1 VSREPDDW
9 IGSVELELIEADKVI
24 GTSELYVFNAD
35 GADNAGESMH
45 EMCDAHSQT
54 TYNCGLA
61 VYNMM
66 SSVNEFRSVV
76 RRTFDLG
83 RWDSLNVLL
92 LFQIKIEPATEGE
105 GLV

>member
-1 VSREPDDW
+1 MMQKPAVKLRVTRDCGGGAVSREPDDW
-9 IGSVELELIEADKVI
+9 IRSVGLELIEADKVI

-66 SSVNEFRSVV
+66 SSVNEFRSVGSAD
-76 RRTFDLG
+76 F
-83 RWDSLNVLL
+83 
-92 LFQIKIEPATEGE
+92 
-105 GLV
+105 